1 MDKNASEELKVREG
15 IMAAVNREIEKRKKE
30 PKLIIYDFL
39 YFILNFIFARFH
51 KVVHTHQPIVHLVSD

>member
-39 YFILNFIFARFH
+39 YFILNFILR
-51 KVVHTHQPIVHLVSD
+51 KNINLILIILTL